1 MPPVILLF
9 AKAPLP
15 GRVKTRL
22 QPVLSP
28 EQCSELHSSFVGDVL
43 ESLKGFTSLADVE
56 LHLDQETEAWPEFSF
71 PRKLQAGT
79 DLGEKMWNA
88 AHNAFAQ
95 GHTQVLILGSDAPTL
110 PPGHLNTILKSEA
123 DISFGPSIDGG
134 YYAIQFRKLPV
145 SLFDG
150 VEWST
155 DQTLNQSVAA
165 AERLGLSVD
174 LGLPWY
180 DIDSPADLVRL
191 VTEEPPRRT
200 KAWLKANHFLVD
212 PPLDNI

>member
-9 AKAPLP
+9 AKAPSP

-28 EQCSELHSSFVGDVL
+28 EQCSEIHSSFVGDVL
-43 ESLKGFTSLADVE
+43 ESLKGFTDIADVE
-56 LHLDQETEAWPEFSF
+56 LHLDQETNAWAEFSY
-71 PRKLQAGT
+71 PRKLQTGA

-88 AHNAFAQ
+88 AQNAFEQ
-95 GHTQVLILGSDAPTL
+95 GRSQVMILGSDSPTL
-110 PPGHLNTILKSEA
+110 PPGHLQAILSCEA
-123 DISFGPSIDGG
+123 DITFGPSIDGG
-134 YYAIQFRKLPV
+134 YYAVQFRKLPPN
-145 SLFDG
+145 LFDG
-150 VEWST
+150 IEWST
-155 DQTLNQSVAA
+155 DQALDQSIKA
-165 AERLGLSVD
+165 AEKFGLSVAR
-174 LGLPWY
+174 GLTWY

-212 PPLDNI
+212 PPVGNI

>member
-43 ESLKGFTSLADVE
+43 ESLEGFTSLAEVE

-71 PRKLQAGT
+71 SRKLQEGA

-88 AHNAFAQ
+88 ARNAFAQ
-95 GHTQVLILGSDAPTL
+95 GRSQVLILGSDAPTL
-110 PPGHLNTILKSEA
+110 PAGYLRAILDSQA
-123 DISFGPSIDGG
+123 DITFGPSIDGG
-134 YYAIQFRKLPV
+134 YYAIQFRKLPAH
-145 SLFDG
+145 LFQG

-155 DQTLNQSVAA
+155 GQTLAQSVAA
-165 AERLGLSVD
+165 AEKLGLRVE
-174 LGLPWY
+174 LGLTWY

-212 PPLDNI
+212 PPIGNI

>member
-9 AKAPLP
+9 AKAPSP

-43 ESLKGFTSLADVE
+43 ESLIGFTGLADVE
-56 LHLDQETEAWPEFSF
+56 VHLDQETSAWPEFSF
-71 PRKLQAGT
+71 PRKLQSGA

-88 AHNAFAQ
+88 AHNAFEQ
-95 GHTQVLILGSDAPTL
+95 GRTQVMILGSDAPTL
-110 PPGHLNTILKSEA
+110 PPDYLKALLASQA
-123 DISFGPSIDGG
+123 DIAFGPSIDGG
-134 YYAIQFRKLPV
+134 YYAVQFRKLPPN
-145 SLFDG
+145 LFDG
-150 VEWST
+150 VQWST
-155 DQTLNQSVAA
+155 DQALDQSIKA
-165 AERLGLSVD
+165 AENLGLSVE
-174 LGLPWY
+174 LGLTWY

-191 VTEEPPRRT
+191 VTEDSPRRT

-212 PPLDNI
+212 PPIRNI